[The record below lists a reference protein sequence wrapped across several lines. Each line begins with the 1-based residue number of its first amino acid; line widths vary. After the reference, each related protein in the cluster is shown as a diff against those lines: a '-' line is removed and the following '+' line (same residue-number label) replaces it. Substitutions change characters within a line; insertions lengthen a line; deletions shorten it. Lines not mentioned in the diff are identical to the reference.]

1 MSIHP
6 SYISIFTSKC
16 KTKYVLV
23 HLQNIAQQSLKIAP
37 TCLQRWRVSPTMLG
51 GWLTKD
57 QICVFPSG
65 RYLLNM
71 IDKGNLTRTTLL
83 RGYTPSDQIYQN
95 HNPNVS
101 ASQGGFNF
109 SSLPAGL
116 GRNGEFERRFE
127 EIWEEIIQNEVS
139 LGASPTIKVTLLYN
153 NQEVEQLIFDSSNN
167 FVRLTSHFHISNSLR
182 ATFLS

>member
-1 MSIHP
+1 MQ
-6 SYISIFTSKC
+6 IFSAGRTGQTGWTGRTNQLKVVQE
-16 KTKYVLV
+16 VL
-23 HLQNIAQQSLKIAP
+23 ADLKIAQ
-37 TCLQRWRVSPTMLG
+37 TCVQHLRVSPTMLG

-101 ASQGGFNF
+101 ASQGGFNC

-116 GRNGEFERRFE
+116 GGNGEIERKFE
-127 EIWEEIIQNEVS
+127 EISEETIQNEVS
-139 LGASPTIKVTLLYN
+139 LGGSPPITGTLLP
-153 NQEVEQLIFDSSNN
+153 IK
-167 FVRLTSHFHISNSLR
+167 SNSINYKQFFLFFVQSLR
-182 ATFLS
+182 L

>member
-1 MSIHP
+1 M
-6 SYISIFTSKC
+6 
-16 KTKYVLV
+16 
-23 HLQNIAQQSLKIAP
+23 
-37 TCLQRWRVSPTMLG
+37 
-51 GWLTKD
+51 TKD

-101 ASQGGFNF
+101 ASQGGFNC

-116 GRNGEFERRFE
+116 GGNGEFERKFE
-127 EIWEEIIQNEVS
+127 EILGNLRGNSSGKSQ
-139 LGASPTIKVTLLYN
+139 LGAKPHNKSHPALHSAEVLY
-153 NQEVEQLIFDSSNN
+153 
-167 FVRLTSHFHISNSLR
+167 TSRNISHSHLVKD
-182 ATFLS
+182 LCIHKK